1 MSDVLEKI
9 CGDTRS
15 FVAARKAV
23 VSEAELSDLAAA
35 QTAPRGFAARLQAA
49 VDAGGFGLIAEVKKA
64 SPSKGLIREDFDPA
78 SLARAY
84 ELGGAT
90 CLSVLTDVP
99 YFQGDDKHLVAAR
112 AAIKL
117 PVIRKDFII
126 DSYQILESR
135 ALGADCILL
144 IMAALSDSEAETF
157 YGHAVAMGMDVLV
170 EVHNSEELAR
180 ASRLRPHL
188 LGINNRN
195 LKTLNVDLATTVEL
209 AAMAPEDALLISES
223 GLYTHQ
229 DLLRM
234 ASAGVSCFLVGESL
248 MRQSDVSAAVQALLG
263 PTGFQQVSA

>member
-9 CGDTRS
+9 CADTRQ
-15 FVAARKAV
+15 FVAARKSA

-35 QTAPRGFAARLQAA
+35 QTAPRGFAARLQTAA
-49 VDAGGFGLIAEVKKA
+49 DAGGFGLIAEVKKA

-99 YFQGDDKHLVAAR
+99 YFQGDDKHLISAR
-112 AAIKL
+112 AAANL
-117 PVIRKDFII
+117 PVIRKDFMI

-157 YGHAVAMGMDVLV
+157 YGQAVAMGMDVLV
-170 EVHNSEELAR
+170 EVHNNEELTR
-180 ASRLRPHL
+180 ATRLGPRL

-195 LKTLNVDLATTVEL
+195 LKTLNVDLSTTIEL
-209 AAMAPEDALLISES
+209 AAKAPEDALLISES

-229 DLLRM
+229 DLLRI
-234 ASAGVSCFLVGESL
+234 ANAGVSCFLVGESL
-248 MRQSDVSAAVQALLG
+248 MRQSDVTAAVQALVG
-263 PTGFQQVSA
+263 PTGFRKVSA